1 MKNNKRIKRI
11 LGLCYVQFFLCI
23 LFWIGAG
30 ANIFSRVSLFV
41 YVLMTGLL
49 LCNLLLIFFVFM
61 FERLYLDT
69 IRESF
74 QNLEQLNMKLRSQR
88 HEYLN
93 EMQVVYGL
101 LELDEFEE
109 AREYLKPVYTDIA
122 KVGKALKTSK
132 PAVNALL
139 QTKMEYAEKRKV
151 QLYIEVSSD
160 LEGITMEQWD
170 LCKILANLIDNAIAA
185 VSNNASDKEVHVH
198 IMEDEQ
204 NYILSVYNNGP
215 VIPENKQQLIFKKGY
230 TSKKEEGHGLGLG
243 IILDIVETEKG
254 IISVDSKE
262 GKTDFEI
269 RLPKKIIENT
279 KCGTVI

>member
-1 MKNNKRIKRI
+1 MKNNKLVRRI
-11 LGLCYVQFFLCI
+11 LVLCYIQFFLCI

-30 ANIFSRVSLFV
+30 TNFFTKVSLCV

-49 LCNLLLIFFVFM
+49 FCNLLMILFIFM
-61 FERLYLDT
+61 FERLYLDA

-101 LELDEFEE
+101 LELDEYEE

-139 QTKMEYAEKRKV
+139 QTKMEYAEKYCV
-151 QLYIEVSSD
+151 QLYVEVSSD
-160 LEGITMEQWD
+160 LSGITMEQWD
-170 LCKILANLIDNAIAA
+170 LCKILANLIDNAITA
-185 VSNNASDKEVHVH
+185 VSNNTGDKEVHVQ
-198 IMEDEQ
+198 ITEDEK
-204 NYILSVYNNGP
+204 NYILNVYNNGP
-215 VIPENKQQLIFKKGY
+215 VIPDNRQQMIFKKGY
-230 TSKKEEGHGLGLG
+230 SSKKEEGHGLGLG
-243 IILDIVETEKG
+243 IIKDIMEDQNGV
-254 IISVDSKE
+254 ISLDSKE
-262 GKTDFEI
+262 GKTDFEVK
-269 RLPKKIIENT
+269 LPKSE
-279 KCGTVI
+279 G